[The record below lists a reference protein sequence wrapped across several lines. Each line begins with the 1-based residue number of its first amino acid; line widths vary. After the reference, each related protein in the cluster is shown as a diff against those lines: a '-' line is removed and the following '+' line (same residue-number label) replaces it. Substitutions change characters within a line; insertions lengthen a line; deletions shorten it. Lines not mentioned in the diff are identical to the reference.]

1 MRRFETSPGR
11 FITAQNSQQA
21 AAMAAEYGMGDI
33 VRAVPA
39 AQKPAA
45 PMPLVTAVRLF
56 AQAEEWPRCGQDWPA
71 SARERQAAAVIAANP
86 GCVDGIW

>member
-1 MRRFETSPGR
+1 MRFVTSSGR
-11 FITAQNSQQA
+11 YVTAATKDA
-21 AAMAAEYGMGDI
+21 AARMAAEYGMGDI
-33 VRAVPA
+33 VRAVQA

-45 PMPLVTAVRLF
+45 PMPLATAVRLF

-71 SARERQAAAVIAANP
+71 TARERQAAAVIAANP